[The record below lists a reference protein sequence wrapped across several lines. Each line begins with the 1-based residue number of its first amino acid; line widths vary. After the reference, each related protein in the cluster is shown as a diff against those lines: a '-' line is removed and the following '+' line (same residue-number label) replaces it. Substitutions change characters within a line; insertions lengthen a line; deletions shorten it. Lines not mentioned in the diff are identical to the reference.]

1 MTDCLSDANV
11 FIRAKNLHCSFDFD
25 HSVSDRVK

>member
-1 MTDCLSDANV
+1 MTDPLSDANV
-11 FIRAKNLHCSFDFD
+11 FIRVKNLHCGFDFD